1 MLDLRLSFPLALL
14 LALVAGGL
22 SALGFAPWSLFP
34 LALAGIALLF
44 WLTDSAAST
53 GRAALVGWLF
63 GVGHFT
69 IGLAW
74 IAKAFTFQAKMPPAL
89 GWVAVVGLSMFLAL
103 YIALA
108 AGLARAFARDGLA
121 RVLALA
127 AAWMLAEWLRGWVL
141 SGFAWNPLGAIWVD
155 VPGIRQ
161 LAQFGGALS
170 LSGISVL
177 LGGCLWLAMRPKR
190 GTGDRLAGLA
200 LILVLV
206 IAGIAGRSL
215 NRDHYYPDNPLVF
228 VVQPNIGQDVR
239 YVESQEALHFQT
251 YLDMTAGALADA
263 RQGENA
269 LARQGTKIQGTNIQG
284 TNIQGTIV
292 QDAIDLGTG
301 AAPAGTPRL
310 SEAID
315 PATARDPLQSFSGA
329 TVDTSRGAL
338 IIWPEGAV
346 PYAIEE
352 DAGARARLASVLG
365 PNDLLLFGAPAVIR
379 DGSKRVTALTNSL
392 FAIDASGR
400 IRARYDK
407 AHLVPLGEYV
417 PARGVMEQLGLA
429 RLTPGDLDF
438 LPGPGPRTLTLPGFP
453 AVGAMICYEIV
464 FPGAVTEPG
473 KRPSWIVNISNDAWF
488 GASGPPQHLAQ
499 ARLRAIEEGLP
510 IVRATPTG
518 ISAIIDGH
526 GNLHATQAPGSS
538 GVLSANLP
546 PPLPATLFARVG
558 HLASLAFGAVLALIG
573 LAIERLRRRGA
584 PAARRSAGNLSV
596 R

>member
-1 MLDLRLSFPLALL
+1 MLSLRLSYPLVLV
-14 LALVAGGL
+14 LALVVGGL
-22 SALGFAPWSLFP
+22 SALGFAPWSLVP
-34 LALAGIALLF
+34 LTLAGIALLF
-44 WLTDSAAST
+44 WLIDTAAST
-53 GRAALVGWLF
+53 RRAAMVGWLF

-121 RVLALA
+121 RVLVLA
-127 AAWMLAEWLRGWVL
+127 ATWMLAEWLRGWVL
-141 SGFAWNPLGAIWVD
+141 SGFAWNPLGAMWVE

-170 LSGISVL
+170 LSGISIV
-177 LGGCLWLAMRPKR
+177 LGGCIWLTMRSKTAR
-190 GTGDRLAGLA
+190 RDRLAGLA
-200 LILVLV
+200 LIVVVV
-206 IAGIAGRSL
+206 IAGAVGRSL

-251 YLDMTAGALADA
+251 YLDMTAGALADS
-263 RQGENA
+263 RQAEYSIG
-269 LARQGTKIQGTNIQG
+269 RQRSN
-284 TNIQGTIV
+284 
-292 QDAIDLGTG
+292 LGVTTG
-301 AAPAGTPRL
+301 AATA
-310 SEAID
+310 A
-315 PATARDPLQSFSGA
+315 ATAATAAAPALSQAVGPPPAIDPLQSFSGR
-329 TVDTSRGAL
+329 TVDATRGAL

-379 DGSKRVTALTNSL
+379 GDSGRVIALTNSL
-392 FAIDASGR
+392 FAIDATGR

-526 GNLHATQAPGSS
+526 GNLQSTQAPGTR

-546 PPLPATLFARVG
+546 PPLPATLFSQVG
-558 HLASLAFGAVLALIG
+558 HLASLAFGTVLALVG
-573 LAIERLRRRGA
+573 MAIERVRRRA
-584 PAARRSAGNLSV
+584 ALAARRWAGDK
-596 R
+596 RAR